1 MKKLII
7 TIVISIIFGTSALAT
22 TAEQIQELLKKFG
35 LDPKGCTPTRLSDG
49 SVLCSRRTD
58 LDTQEPK
65 QNSVPAP
72 PPVSSSLPKAASS
85 KEYLEIIELLK
96 KQLEL
101 KKKQLSQIEKTYQA
115 ITKGQTTQPNQI
127 DFSSFFLKEPEFLY
141 TNSKLSR
148 ESYQKV
154 LEEEDR
160 ISGNFDQMSKTISER
175 LQSIPVLDKVASL
188 ENFQNIESRFQ
199 YLKNLFD
206 ELQTK
211 QNLKDIADLQAH
223 IDGTLAMIQNES
235 IKMEMVAYLR
245 DAEHSLIKR
254 KRRELD
260 MMFFDH
266 EKSDMPR
273 IR

>member
-22 TAEQIQELLKKFG
+22 HAEQIEELLKKFNIKKMCKPEKVG
-35 LDPKGCTPTRLSDG
+35 DYFVCGGHRNLD
-49 SVLCSRRTD
+49 
-58 LDTQEPK
+58 EPK

-72 PPVSSSLPKAASS
+72 PPVSASLPKSASS

-101 KKKQLSQIEKTYQA
+101 KKQQLSQIEKTYQA
-115 ITKGQTTQPNQI
+115 ITKSQNTRSQKI
-127 DFSSFFLKEPEFLY
+127 DFSSFLLQEPESLY
-141 TNSKLSR
+141 KNDRLSR
-148 ESYQKV
+148 QSYQEV
-154 LEEEDR
+154 LEEEDK

-175 LQSIPVLDKVASL
+175 LQSVPVLDKAMSL
-188 ENFQNIESRFQ
+188 ESFKNVESRFQ
-199 YLKNLFD
+199 YLKKLFD
-206 ELQTK
+206 ELETK
-211 QNLKDIADLQAH
+211 ENLKDIADFQAH

-260 MMFFDH
+260 MKFFDH
-266 EKSDMPR
+266 EKNQMPS